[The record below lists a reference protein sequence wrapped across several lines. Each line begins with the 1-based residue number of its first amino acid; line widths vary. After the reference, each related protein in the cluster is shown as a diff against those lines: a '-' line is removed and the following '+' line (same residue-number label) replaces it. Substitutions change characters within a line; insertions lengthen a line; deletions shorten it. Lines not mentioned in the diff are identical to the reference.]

1 VPSAGDVRAVVDTNV
16 LLSGLFWRGR
26 PHALMEQIRAGAL
39 TLISSPAL
47 LAELAEVLNRPK
59 FQVILAAPK
68 PIPSRRL
75 VN

>member
-26 PHALMEQIRAGAL
+26 RHTLMEQVPGGTL

-47 LAELAEVLNRPK
+47 LAE
-59 FQVILAAPK
+59 
-68 PIPSRRL
+68 
-75 VN
+75 